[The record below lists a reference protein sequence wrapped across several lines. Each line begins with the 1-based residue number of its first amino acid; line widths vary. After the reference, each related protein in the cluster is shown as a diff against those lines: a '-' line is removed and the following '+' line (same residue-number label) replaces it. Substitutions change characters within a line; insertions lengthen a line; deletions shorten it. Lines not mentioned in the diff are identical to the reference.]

1 MASCTSTV
9 YLKPNEGMRM
19 AVIQGEIEQWIPQSD
34 AMGIIYFMA
43 QFTVQ
48 SGH

>member
-1 MASCTSTV
+1 VASCTSTV
-9 YLKPNEGMRM
+9 SLKPNEGMRM
-19 AVIQGEIEQWIPQSD
+19 AVIQGEIEQCISQSD
-34 AMGIIYFMA
+34 AMSIIYFMA